1 MFDYSELFLQNVI
14 KGDAAYQNDVLSK
27 QHIVDLGIIQ
37 SYSPDG
43 TANVL
48 MLYFNQG
55 QPVIFKGVE
64 VLFVGTN
71 TGAVTYNPEGCLC
84 LLFKPVTCIPST
96 KDMKIDFTATASSNT
111 GMKAIPITN
120 GTQCSLNTGFD
131 GPGNFFIKGDKV
143 GVNIT
148 PTSVNL
154 SFKGNTVSL
163 TSEGMFSTCM
173 CNGKLFINH
182 NDDGTSQYLR
192 FDSNNKASQYVS
204 IKADGSFI
212 IKEGAT
218 EEFSDSDYD
227 NLDAF
232 TKWLWVKTYN
242 RDGSRSFVLGD
253 GDGNN
258 KLSLSI
264 DSDGQVSLEKGAVSV
279 GITESDNKQTI
290 SIIGNNTSIT
300 IGDDGVITI
309 DAGLNDVN
317 VTCGTFNVNNGDLE
331 VT

>member
-1 MFDYSELFLQNVI
+1 MFDYSELFLQNIV
-14 KGDAAYQNDVLSK
+14 KGDDAYQNDILSK
-27 QHIVDLGIIQ
+27 QHIVDLGVIQ

-55 QPVIFKGVE
+55 QPVVFKGVE
-64 VLFVGTN
+64 VLFIGTN
-71 TGAVTYNPEGCLC
+71 TGAVTYNPEGSLC
-84 LLFKPVTCIPST
+84 LLFKPTTCIPNT
-96 KDMKIDFTATASSNT
+96 QDMKIDFAATASSNA

-120 GTQCSLNTGFD
+120 GVNCSLNTGFD
-131 GPGNFFIKGDKV
+131 GPGNFFIKGEQV

-148 PTSVNL
+148 PTSVNM
-154 SFKGNTVSL
+154 SFKGNTISL
-163 TSEGMFSTCM
+163 TSDGLFSTCM

-182 NDDGTSQYLR
+182 KDDGTSQYLR
-192 FDSNNKASQYVS
+192 FDNDNKASQYVS
-204 IKADGSFI
+204 IQADGSFTV
-212 IKEGAT
+212 KEGAT
-218 EEFSDSDYD
+218 ASFSDSDYD
-227 NLDAF
+227 DLDSF

-253 GDGNN
+253 GDGNA

-264 DSDGQVSLEKGAVSV
+264 DTDGQVSLVKGNVNV
-279 GITESDNKQTI
+279 DITESDNKQTI
-290 SIIGNNTSIT
+290 SITGNNTSIT
-300 IGDDGVITI
+300 IDGDGVIAI
-309 DAGLNDVN
+309 NAGSNDVN